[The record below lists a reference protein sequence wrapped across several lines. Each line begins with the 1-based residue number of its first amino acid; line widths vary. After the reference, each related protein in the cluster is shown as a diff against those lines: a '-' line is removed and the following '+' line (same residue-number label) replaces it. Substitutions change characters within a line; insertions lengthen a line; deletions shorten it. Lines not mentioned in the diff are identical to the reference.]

1 MSPNNPSR
9 TSLDRHPTAAL
20 QLFNEVIGST
30 HAALQ
35 RERRLLGEASRL
47 ACDVAG
53 QPSFARLVK
62 NGLTGT
68 SFSCE
73 FHISDP
79 GSRTLFETSAVQIA
93 CC

>member
-1 MSPNNPSR
+1 MSQRSAMSPNNPSR

-53 QPSFARLVK
+53 PAKLRSTGEERLDR
-62 NGLTGT
+62 NQL
-68 SFSCE
+68 
-73 FHISDP
+73 
-79 GSRTLFETSAVQIA
+79 LL
-93 CC
+93 